1 MNEDNYRTYYD
12 ISRDQ
17 LRAAKLLLHS
27 YPNDDG
33 MINIAAYN
41 LQQSIELGLKHIL
54 MLCDIKIPKTHN
66 IYEIIRQIPYEY
78 KKLFSEIYMMSDKIS
93 DLESETRYNTSF
105 KVSSQLIHDVTA
117 LAENLHELISNLN
130 EVYAAKLL
138 QEKLENIIWE
148 NRFSPDTPEYIF
160 CRNYN
165 KEYKRLGAPTSKEG
179 YDKATQ
185 FATKALYFANVSKEK
200 IMSVINELAPMVPY
214 QDEDK
219 PYMLDIV
226 NAVENMPDIKE
237 FMKNQSENEN
247 SIKSR

>member
-1 MNEDNYRTYYD
+1 MLN
-12 ISRDQ
+12 SQ
-17 LRAAKLLLHS
+17 LEWLTIAKMIMRLL
-27 YPNDDG
+27 PNDDG
-33 MINIAAYN
+33 YFDKVCYN
-41 LQQSIELGLKHIL
+41 LQQSIEDGLKHIIEL
-54 MLCDIKIPKTHN
+54 SGTDYPHTHN
-66 IYEIIRQIPYEY
+66 IDQLLLYIPVQYHSELEDVSNFSAIITRME
-78 KKLFSEIYMMSDKIS
+78 E
-93 DLESETRYNTSF
+93 ETRYPSNFRASAE
-105 KVSSQLIHDVTA
+105 LISKITCI
-117 LAENLHELISNLN
+117 AENLYAFVCKLDREHKTKYLEKEKREDILWHN
-130 EVYAAKLL
+130 EFR
-138 QEKLENIIWE
+138 EC
-148 NRFSPDTPEYIF
+148 SPEYVF
-160 CRNYN
+160 CRNYI

-185 FATKALYFANVSKEK
+185 FATKALYFANVPKEK

>member
-1 MNEDNYRTYYD
+1 MSKDNSRTYYD

-17 LRAAKLLLHS
+17 LRAAKLLLRS

-33 MINIAAYN
+33 IINIAAYN
-41 LQQSIELGLKHIL
+41 LQQSIELGLKHVL

-66 IYEIIRQIPYEY
+66 IYEIIKQIPDEY
-78 KKLFSEIYMMSDKIS
+78 NQLFHEIHMMSDKIS

-105 KVSSQLIHDVTA
+105 RVSSQLIHDVIV
-117 LAENLHELISNLN
+117 LAENLHEIISNIN

-148 NRFSPDTPEYIF
+148 NKFPHNSPEYIF
-160 CRNYN
+160 CQNYN
-165 KEYKRLGAPTSKEG
+165 KEYKRLGAPVSKEG

-185 FATKALYFANVSKEK
+185 FATKALYFAKVPKEK
-200 IMSVINELAPMVPY
+200 IMSVVNELAPMVPY

-219 PYMLDIV
+219 PYMLEIV
-226 NAVENMPDIKE
+226 NVVEEMPDVKE
-237 FMKNQSENEN
+237 FMKNQAGNMN
-247 SIKSR
+247 SIKRK